1 MNLYEHLKSYS
12 ESDYYP
18 FHMPGHKRSKENDY
32 INPFCLDIT
41 EIDNFD
47 NLHHSEGILLE
58 SQKRAASLYHSEESY
73 FIINGSTAGILSAIS
88 ACTSRG
94 GSILMAR
101 NCHKS
106 VYNAV
111 FLKELRN
118 IYTYPQNTNKYCVNG
133 GLNPEEVK
141 QLLINN
147 KNIQAVVIT
156 SPTYDG
162 IVSNIKEISHIVHE
176 FNIPLI
182 VDEAHGA
189 HFGFHSYFPQSAID
203 KGADIVIHSLH
214 KTLPSLTQTALIHVN
229 GLIVDRDRL
238 KRYLSIYQTSSP
250 SYLLMSSMDSC
261 INLIQTN
268 GKELFHRYVKNLSK
282 FREEM
287 SVLKKLK
294 LLDDSILGKYN
305 IYDLDRSKLIIS
317 VKNTDIT
324 GKKLYN
330 ILLEK
335 YHLQMEMATS
345 DYVLGMTS
353 IMDTKEGFTRL
364 KNALIEIDETCNFI
378 ENNEKI
384 NLNLEAKICYTITE
398 SLDKQM
404 KSYSLSDAVGKVS
417 GEYVYLYPP
426 GIPLIAPG
434 EEITYELAMQINKF
448 KKMGLTIEGMKD
460 SSNTRIQILV

>member
-1 MNLYEHLKSYS
+1 MNLYERLKSYS
-12 ESDYYP
+12 ESDFYP
-18 FHMPGHKRSKENDY
+18 FHMPGHKRSNENDF
-32 INPFCLDIT
+32 INPFSLDIT

-58 SQKRAASLYHSEESY
+58 AQKRAASLYHSEESY
-73 FIINGSTAGILSAIS
+73 FIINGSTAGLLSAVS
-88 ACTSRG
+88 ACTSRN

-101 NCHKS
+101 NCHKA

-111 FLKELRN
+111 YLKELRN

-133 GLNPEEVK
+133 GLNPEKVK

-162 IVSNIKEISHIVHE
+162 IVSDVKEIAYIVHQ
-176 FNIPLI
+176 FKIPLI

-203 KGADIVIHSLH
+203 NGADLVIQSLH
-214 KTLPSLTQTALIHVN
+214 KTLPSLTQTAIIHVN
-229 GLIVDRDRL
+229 GTIIDRDRL

-250 SYLLMSSMDSC
+250 SYLLMASMDSC
-261 INLIQTN
+261 INLRQKN
-268 GKELFHRYVKNLSK
+268 GKDLFRRYVKNLSK
-282 FREEM
+282 FRQAM
-287 SVLKKLK
+287 SALKRLK
-294 LLDDSILGKYN
+294 LIDDSILGKCD

-324 GKKLYN
+324 GKELYR

-353 IMDTKEGFTRL
+353 FMDTKEGFKRL
-364 KNALIEIDETCNFI
+364 ENALFEIDETCSFI
-378 ENNEKI
+378 ENNDCFNI
-384 NLNLEAKICYTITE
+384 NFEAKICYTITE

-404 KSYSLSDAVGKVS
+404 KECSLSDAVGKVS

-434 EEITYELAMQINKF
+434 EEITYELVMQINKF
-448 KKMGLTIEGMKD
+448 KEMGLTIEGLKD
-460 SSNTRIQILV
+460 IANTRIQILV

>member
-1 MNLYEHLKSYS
+1 MNLYERLRSYS

-18 FHMPGHKRSKENDY
+18 FHMPGHKRNKENKF

-58 SQKRAASLYHSEESY
+58 AQKRAASLYQSEESY
-73 FIINGSTAGILSAIS
+73 FIINGSTSGLLSAIS
-88 ACTSRG
+88 ACTNKG

-101 NCHKS
+101 NCHKA

-111 FLKELRN
+111 FLNELKN

-133 GLNPEEVK
+133 GLSPENVK

-162 IVSNIKEISHIVHE
+162 IVSNIKEIVRIVHE
-176 FNIPLI
+176 FKIPLI

-189 HFGFHSYFPQSAID
+189 HFGFHSYFPSSAISS
-203 KGADIVIHSLH
+203 GADIVIHSLH
-214 KTLPSLTQTALIHVN
+214 KTLPSFTQTAIIHVN
-229 GLIVDRDRL
+229 GSLVNRDRL

-250 SYLLMSSMDSC
+250 SYLLMASMDSC
-261 INLIQTN
+261 INLLQNN
-268 GKELFHRYVKNLSK
+268 GKTLFHNYVQNLSK
-282 FREEM
+282 FRE
-287 SVLKKLK
+287 SLSNLKKLEVI
-294 LLDDSILGKYN
+294 DESIIGN
-305 IYDLDRSKLIIS
+305 NDIYDLDCSKIIIS

-324 GKKLYN
+324 GKELYH
-330 ILLEK
+330 LLLKK

-353 IMDTKEGFTRL
+353 IMDTWEGFERL
-364 KNALIEIDETCNFI
+364 KNALYEIDKTCKLV
-378 ENNEKI
+378 ENNENINI
-384 NLNLEAKICYTITE
+384 NLKAKICYTITE
-398 SLDKQM
+398 SLNKKM
-404 KSYSLSDAVGKVS
+404 NECNLSDAVGKVS

-426 GIPLIAPG
+426 GIPVIAPG
-434 EEITYELAMQINKF
+434 EEITYKLVQQINKF
-448 KKMGLTIEGMKD
+448 KEMGLSIEGMKD

>member
-1 MNLYEHLKSYS
+1 MNLYERLKSYS
-12 ESDYYP
+12 ESDFYP
-18 FHMPGHKRSKENDY
+18 FHMPGHKRSNENDF
-32 INPFCLDIT
+32 INPFSLDIT

-58 SQKRAASLYHSEESY
+58 AQKRAASLYHSEESY
-73 FIINGSTAGILSAIS
+73 FIINGSTAGLLSAVS
-88 ACTSRG
+88 ACTSRN

-101 NCHKS
+101 NCHKA

-111 FLKELRN
+111 YLKELRN

-133 GLNPEEVK
+133 GLNPEKVK

-162 IVSNIKEISHIVHE
+162 IVSDVKEIAYIVHQ
-176 FNIPLI
+176 FKIPLI

-203 KGADIVIHSLH
+203 NGADLVIQSLH
-214 KTLPSLTQTALIHVN
+214 KTLPSLTQTAIIHVN
-229 GLIVDRDRL
+229 GTIIDRDRL

-250 SYLLMSSMDSC
+250 SYLLMASMDSC
-261 INLIQTN
+261 INLIQKN
-268 GKELFHRYVKNLSK
+268 GKDLFRRYVKNLSK
-282 FREEM
+282 FRQAM
-287 SVLKKLK
+287 SALKRLK
-294 LLDDSILGKYN
+294 LIDDSILGKCD

-324 GKKLYN
+324 GKELYR

-353 IMDTKEGFTRL
+353 FMDTKEGFKRL
-364 KNALIEIDETCNFI
+364 ENALFEIDETCSFI
-378 ENNEKI
+378 ENNDCFNI
-384 NLNLEAKICYTITE
+384 NFEAKICYTITE

-404 KSYSLSDAVGKVS
+404 KECSLSDAVGKVS

-434 EEITYELAMQINKF
+434 EEITYELVMQINKF
-448 KKMGLTIEGMKD
+448 KEMGLTIEGLKD
-460 SSNTRIQILV
+460 IANTRIQILV

>member
-1 MNLYEHLKSYS
+1 MNLYERLRSYS

-18 FHMPGHKRSKENDY
+18 FHMPGHKRSKENDF

-41 EIDNFD
+41 EIENFD

-58 SQKRAASLYHSEESY
+58 AQKRASALYHSEESY
-73 FIINGSTAGILSAIS
+73 FIINGSTAGLLSAIS
-88 ACTSRG
+88 ACTNRG

-101 NCHKS
+101 NCHKA

-111 FLKELRN
+111 FLNGLQN
-118 IYTYPQNTNKYCVNG
+118 IYTYPHNTDKYCVNG
-133 GLNPEEVK
+133 GLNPERVK

-162 IVSNIKEISHIVHE
+162 IVSNIKEIASIVHE
-176 FNIPLI
+176 FKIPLI

-189 HFGFHSYFPQSAID
+189 HFGFHSYFPQNAID
-203 KGADIVIHSLH
+203 NGADIVIHSLH
-214 KTLPSLTQTALIHVN
+214 KTLPSLTQTAIIHVN
-229 GLIVDRDRL
+229 GTIVNRDRL

-250 SYLLMSSMDSC
+250 SYLLMASIDYCM
-261 INLIQTN
+261 NLIQRN
-268 GKELFHRYVKNLSK
+268 GKELFYRYVKNLEH

-287 SVLKKLK
+287 SGLNKLQ
-294 LLDDSILGKYN
+294 LLGDSIVGNYD

-324 GKKLYN
+324 GKELYN
-330 ILLEK
+330 LLLEK

-353 IMDTKEGFTRL
+353 IMDTKEGYERL
-364 KNALIEIDETCNFI
+364 KKALIEIDATCNYI
-378 ENNEKI
+378 ENIEKI
-384 NLNLEAKICYTITE
+384 NINLEAKICYTITE

-404 KSYSLSDAVGKVS
+404 KEYSLSDSIGKVS

-434 EEITYELAMQINKF
+434 EEITYDLVKQIDKF
-448 KKMGLTIEGMKD
+448 KKMGLTIEGMNDTLNDK
-460 SSNTRIQILV
+460 IQILI

>member
-1 MNLYEHLKSYS
+1 MNLYERLKSYS
-12 ESDYYP
+12 ELDYYP
-18 FHMPGHKRSKENDY
+18 FHMPGHKRSKENHF

-58 SQKRAASLYHSEESY
+58 AQKRAAHLYQSKESY
-73 FIINGSTAGILSAIS
+73 FIINGSTAGLLSAIS
-88 ACTSRG
+88 ACTSKG

-101 NCHKS
+101 NCHKA

-111 FLKELRN
+111 FLNELKN
-118 IYTYPQNTNKYCVNG
+118 IYTYPQNTDKYCVNG
-133 GLNPEEVK
+133 GLNPEKVK
-141 QLLINN
+141 QLLISNQ
-147 KNIQAVVIT
+147 NIQAVVIT

-162 IVSNIKEISHIVHE
+162 IVSNVKEIANIVHKY
-176 FNIPLI
+176 NIPLI

-189 HFGFHSYFPQSAID
+189 HFGFHSYFPENAI
-203 KGADIVIHSLH
+203 KNGADIVIHSLH

-229 GLIVDRDRL
+229 GTIVDRDRL
-238 KRYLSIYQTSSP
+238 RRYLSIYQTSSP
-250 SYLLMSSMDSC
+250 SYLLMASIDSC
-261 INLIQTN
+261 INLLQTE
-268 GKELFHRYVKNLSK
+268 GKDLFDNYVKKLNQ

-287 SVLKKLK
+287 SVLTKLK
-294 LLDDSILGKYN
+294 LLDDSVLGKYD

-317 VKNTDIT
+317 TKNTDIT
-324 GKKLYN
+324 GKELYN
-330 ILLEK
+330 RLLEK

-345 DYVLGMTS
+345 NYVLGMTS
-353 IMDTKEGFTRL
+353 VMDTEIGYERL
-364 KNALIEIDETCNFI
+364 KSALIEIDKTCNYV

-398 SLDKQM
+398 SLKRTT
-404 KSYSLSDAVGKVS
+404 KEHSLNDSIGKVS

-434 EEITYELAMQINKF
+434 EEITYELIIEINKY

-460 SSNTRIQILV
+460 ITNNKIQILT